1 MTRVRARR
9 KASLPTAAKLQQ
21 LVAAAVRS
29 ELEQMNAVASPPIA
43 CEGRAFSDSPRAIDG
58 GSSEEEPMYRKIYGP
73 YDKDGRFTV
82 HLFLLDGRKQY
93 KRFATE
99 EEAFDFMQAN
109 RRRTVSSPVTIREAV
124 ASYIAGRSD
133 LRESSRVTLRYRL
146 EAFMKGSEQLYVQLF
161 PAHTAWK
168 RVAAES
174 SVDTLYGIRSAAQGF
189 FAWCV
194 RQGYLKRAPLADVQI
209 VGKKRRGKPQLRI
222 DEARR
227 FLVRA
232 LEEAE
237 RGGRDQGQQGVAA
250 LAAAVALLLGL
261 RAQEVVGRQVRDL
274 DDNGTV
280 FWVPTSKT
288 EAGVRRVEVPEVLR
302 SFLLRLTEGRAS
314 DAPLFSELTK
324 DGLRYWT
331 ETLCKRAGLPRV
343 TPHGLRGTNATASM
357 RANANPHM
365 VAAALGHAS
374 IGVTL
379 RHYADP
385 SAVAEAKQ
393 RAAVAALLPAKN
405 SAKTFGGE
413 PPEQES
419 PTDGPGQLTATA
431 T

>member
-1 MTRVRARR
+1 M
-9 KASLPTAAKLQQ
+9 
-21 LVAAAVRS
+21 
-29 ELEQMNAVASPPIA
+29 
-43 CEGRAFSDSPRAIDG
+43 F
-58 GSSEEEPMYRKIYGP
+58 RKIYGP
-73 YDKDGRFTV
+73 YEKEGRFTV
-82 HLFLLDGRKQY
+82 HLHLLDGRKQY
-93 KRFATE
+93 KTFATE

-109 RRRTVSSPVTIREAV
+109 RRRTVSSPVTIGEAV
-124 ASYIAGRSD
+124 TSYLATRTD

-146 EAFMKGSEQLYVQLF
+146 LAFVKGREQSYVQLF
-161 PAHTAWK
+161 PDAD
-168 RVAAES
+168 RVVGGGGGELGRHPLR
-174 SVDTLYGIRSAAQGF
+174 DRSAAQGF

-194 RQGYLKRAPLADVQI
+194 RQGYLKRAPLAGVQI
-209 VGKKRRGKPQLRI
+209 VGKKRRGKPQLRM
-222 DEARR
+222 DEART
-227 FLVRA
+227 FLMRA
-232 LEEAE
+232 LDEAE
-237 RGGRDQGQQGVAA
+237 RAGCDQGQQRIAA

-288 EAGVRRVEVPEVLR
+288 EAGVRRVEVPEVIR
-302 SFLLRLTEGRAS
+302 PFLLRLTDGRAS
-314 DAPLFSELTK
+314 TASLFPGLTK

-357 RANANPHM
+357 RANSNPHM

-385 SAVAEAKQ
+385 NAVAETKQ
-393 RAAVAALLPAKN
+393 RAAVAVLVPAKN

-413 PPEQES
+413 AQEQES
-419 PTDGPGQLTATA
+419 PARGLG
-431 T
+431 

>member
-1 MTRVRARR
+1 MKRSRARR
-9 KASLPTAAKLQQ
+9 QARPRTAAGLER
-21 LVAAAVRS
+21 LVAAAVRAQLDQLN
-29 ELEQMNAVASPPIA
+29 EMNAVASRSIA
-43 CEGRAFSDSPRAIDG
+43 CEGQAFSDSPRAIDG
-58 GSSEEEPMYRKIYGP
+58 GSSEEEPMFRKIYGP
-73 YDKDGRFTV
+73 YEKEGRFTV
-82 HLFLLDGRKQY
+82 HLHLLDGRKQY
-93 KRFATE
+93 KTFASE

-109 RRRTVSSPVTIREAV
+109 RRRTVSSPVTIGEAV
-124 ASYIAGRSD
+124 TSYLATRTD

-146 EAFMKGSEQLYVQLF
+146 EAFVKGREQSYVQLF
-161 PAHTAWK
+161 PAQTAWSAV
-168 RVAAES
+168 VAQS

-194 RQGYLKRAPLADVQI
+194 RQGYLKRAPLAGVQI
-209 VGKKRRGKPQLRI
+209 VGKKRRGKPQLRM
-222 DEARR
+222 DEART

-232 LEEAE
+232 LDEAE
-237 RGGRDQGQQGVAA
+237 REGQGQQRNAA

-302 SFLLRLTEGRAS
+302 PFLVRLIEGRAS
-314 DAPLFSELTK
+314 TASLFPGLTK

-357 RANANPHM
+357 RANTNPHL

-385 SAVAEAKQ
+385 DAVAETRE
-393 RAAVAALLPAKN
+393 RAAVATLLPAKT
-405 SAKTFGGE
+405 SAKTFGGD
-413 PPEQES
+413 PQEQES
-419 PTDGPGQLTATA
+419 PARALG
-431 T
+431 